1 MTDDLEARL
10 AKLQRINEVLID
22 RVEMLDAR
30 KGSAWSMFQAAAALE
45 KEVHARTRDVE
56 KALDDLSQ
64 RNRELALARAAAEE
78 ANRSKTRFLR
88 AASHDLLQPL
98 AAAKLFLGA
107 LNDTPMT
114 DMQRELSG
122 RLTSALLSVEELMQ
136 AVLEIS
142 RLDSQ
147 RIEFSRQPV
156 TLSALFARLGREH
169 APQAAAKGLKLV
181 FAPTTAVVDSDPTF
195 LRRITQNL
203 VSNAVK
209 YTTRGGVLVGA
220 RRRGALIWLEVR
232 DSGRGI
238 AAQDRTRIFDE
249 FQRASA
255 DASEPGMGLGL
266 AIVRRAC
273 AKLGH
278 PLELCSE
285 PGRGT
290 VFRVGLPRIE
300 DTASSLGPRSPD
312 VARAGLRGAVAIL
325 IENDPAMQSAYA
337 LLLRDAAGMEV
348 HVAASTAEA
357 EALVAARPTL
367 APDVILAD
375 YHLDRGDNGLVAIAA
390 LRERL
395 GPVPA
400 LMVTAHDAPEIARA
414 CVALHVP
421 LLPKPVTADELR
433 RALEAAI
440 SAQR

>member
-169 APQAAAKGLKLV
+169 APQAAAKGLKL
-181 FAPTTAVVDSDPTF
+181 
-195 LRRITQNL
+195 
-203 VSNAVK
+203 
-209 YTTRGGVLVGA
+209 
-220 RRRGALIWLEVR
+220 
-232 DSGRGI
+232 
-238 AAQDRTRIFDE
+238 E
-249 FQRASA
+249 FS
-255 DASEPGMGLGL
+255 
-266 AIVRRAC
+266 
-273 AKLGH
+273 
-278 PLELCSE
+278 
-285 PGRGT
+285 
-290 VFRVGLPRIE
+290 
-300 DTASSLGPRSPD
+300 
-312 VARAGLRGAVAIL
+312 
-325 IENDPAMQSAYA
+325 
-337 LLLRDAAGMEV
+337 AAG
-348 HVAASTAEA
+348 S
-357 EALVAARPTL
+357 
-367 APDVILAD
+367 
-375 YHLDRGDNGLVAIAA
+375 N
-390 LRERL
+390 
-395 GPVPA
+395 
-400 LMVTAHDAPEIARA
+400 
-414 CVALHVP
+414 
-421 LLPKPVTADELR
+421 
-433 RALEAAI
+433 
-440 SAQR
+440 